1 MANPPELFHVPPCP
15 GGTLYT
21 IRPGDSYFSLAR
33 RFNTTVEAIG
43 AANPGVDPTNL
54 QIGQTI
60 CIPVPPVPG
69 PCPGGFVYSIRAG
82 DTFFSLARRFGTTV
96 EALIAANPGV
106 DPDRLQVGQQ
116 ICVPA
121 PAPPAPC
128 PGATYTVRAGDTF
141 FNLARR
147 FGTTVEALIAA
158 NPGVDPDRLQVG
170 QVICLPPGVT
180 GPIPCPGGT
189 IYRVRAGDTLF
200 GIGRRFGVSVP
211 ELIAANPHL
220 PDPERLQIGDPV
232 CIPRRVQP

>member
-1 MANPPELFHVPPCP
+1 MADPPELSQVPPCP

-21 IRPGDSYFSLAR
+21 IRPGDSFFSLAR
-33 RFNTTVEAIG
+33 RFNTTVDALT

-60 CIPVPPVPG
+60 CIPVPSVPG

-96 EALIAANPGV
+96 EALIAV
-106 DPDRLQVGQQ
+106 
-116 ICVPA
+116 
-121 PAPPAPC
+121 
-128 PGATYTVRAGDTF
+128 
-141 FNLARR
+141 
-147 FGTTVEALIAA
+147 

-220 PDPERLQIGDPV
+220 PDPERLQIGDFI
-232 CIPRRVQP
+232 CIPRRIQP

>member
-1 MANPPELFHVPPCP
+1 MFQVPPCP

-33 RFNTTVEAIG
+33 RFNTTVEAIA

-54 QIGQTI
+54 KLGQTI

-69 PCPGGFVYSIRAG
+69 PCPGGFVYIIQAG

-96 EALIAANPGV
+96 EALIATNPGV

-116 ICVPA
+116 ICIPA

-128 PGATYTVRAGDTF
+128 PGATYTIRAGDTF
-141 FNLARR
+141 FNLAQR

-158 NPGVDPDRLQVG
+158 NPGVDPNRLQVG
-170 QVICLPPGVT
+170 QVICLPPGVI
-180 GPIPCPGGT
+180 GPIPCPGGI

-200 GIGRRFGVSVP
+200 SIGQRFGVSVS
-211 ELIAANPHL
+211 EMIAANPHL
-220 PDPERLQIGDPV
+220 PDPERLQIGDLV
-232 CIPRRVQP
+232 CIPRRIQP